1 MFNENQL
8 KELSKNL
15 DKSRIKIRDKSGIS
29 LQYLETFDVI
39 NEANRI
45 FNHMWSYTI
54 TRLEEV
60 AREMNQNS
68 NHVITFSAIV
78 KIKIYDSTGNLI
90 EREDTGVG
98 IGTARTIGDA
108 IDNAS
113 KSAVSDSLKRC
124 FRTMGVTFGNN
135 LYSKSQ
141 NENQQNQN
149 YNQNQQRPPQNN
161 QQQLYQTA
169 RQNQTQQQVQNS
181 NHQQNNPQQNSFQNQ
196 NNQSF
201 DQYEYQSLYNLGL
214 EILEQNGFLIIIGEN
229 QYAYRDAIK
238 ASNFRF
244 DAKSKTWYKPIESA
258 A

>member
-29 LQYLETFDVI
+29 LQYLETYDVI

-135 LYSKSQ
+135 LYSKTQ

-149 YNQNQQRPPQNN
+149 YNQNLPQNN
-161 QQQLYQTA
+161 QQQQAYQNA
-169 RQNQTQQQVQNS
+169 NVNKQTKTPI
-181 NHQQNNPQQNSFQNQ
+181 QQNNAFE
-196 NNQSF
+196 
-201 DQYEYQSLYNLGL
+201 QYEYDSLYRLNLQIV
-214 EILEQNGFLIIIGEN
+214 ENNGFLIVTGDDIFSKK
-229 QYAYRDAIK
+229 DSIK
-238 ASNFRF
+238 ACGFRF
-244 DAKSKTWYKPIESA
+244 DSKSKTWYKQLEQRAS
-258 A
+258 